1 MKKLSLLFALT
12 LFSSVFSFARTYDG
26 NEKIYIRP
34 LAVSWWLNG
43 NAKVGMYFF
52 DDTPDPDVFQ
62 WVEATLLT
70 LNGLDKIYF
79 ATVPAGTWTKVI
91 ITRNSAL
98 PLSWDNDWN
107 KTGSIEIHATANY
120 IQSFSENSTTATWQ
134 TLKAH
139 YRSKTTGNWSDLST
153 WRASFDANWTN
164 TSNYFDAHV
173 IPNNNDLS
181 VTIMGAHKVT
191 ADNTNTVSS
200 LTINSTGELTINPG
214 KQLTITGTA
223 TNNGTIKLL
232 SNGTDGTA
240 TLVGNVGGNA
250 EVQQHLTYRTWYMSS
265 PVASATPAGMNR
277 IKYFDETQA
286 GNIWTLATTMTAGKG
301 YLVVP
306 TDDEDHISNIL
317 FTGTLNTGNLNIP
330 LTRSAANTEK
340 PGFNLI
346 GNPYPSYLDWTKV
359 CNYSTDAGFTKP
371 NTAIMP
377 TTTMWYRTKVEIV
390 TVPGTYEYKFWTVNG
405 DGVGTPATASK
416 NIPPMQ
422 AFWVRAAASGN
433 LALTNDMRLH
443 ESATTNQLKA
453 PAAKNSELQLIRLQV
468 NNGINTDETV
478 LYVSDNAANGFDTYD
493 APKMSNDNI
502 AIPEIYTT
510 LDNQHIVINALK
522 SLPLDTEIGLG
533 FAAGDATSFSIRANE
548 ITNLPS
554 DVKVILKD
562 YANNGLETDLTDG
575 VTAYNFAP
583 ATTTGNRFSIIF
595 RSAGSTTALNTNTGN
610 GISVY
615 SLKKGINVTVNAE
628 LNEHATV
635 RVFNAVG
642 QQLVSQHLTN
652 RSTTING
659 NFNPGVYVVKV
670 SNGTTVTATQ
680 KIVIK

>member
-1 MKKLSLLFALT
+1 
-12 LFSSVFSFARTYDG
+12 
-26 NEKIYIRP
+26 
-34 LAVSWWLNG
+34 
-43 NAKVGMYFF
+43 
-52 DDTPDPDVFQ
+52 
-62 WVEATLLT
+62 
-70 LNGLDKIYF
+70 
-79 ATVPAGTWTKVI
+79 
-91 ITRNSAL
+91 
-98 PLSWDNDWN
+98 
-107 KTGSIEIHATANY
+107 
-120 IQSFSENSTTATWQ
+120 
-134 TLKAH
+134 
-139 YRSKTTGNWSDLST
+139 
-153 WRASFDANWTN
+153 
-164 TSNYFDAHV
+164 
-173 IPNNNDLS
+173 
-181 VTIMGAHKVT
+181 
-191 ADNTNTVSS
+191 
-200 LTINSTGELTINPG
+200 
-214 KQLTITGTA
+214 
-223 TNNGTIKLL
+223 
-232 SNGTDGTA
+232 
-240 TLVGNVGGNA
+240 
-250 EVQQHLTYRTWYMSS
+250 
-265 PVASATPAGMNR
+265 
-277 IKYFDETQA
+277 
-286 GNIWTLATTMTAGKG
+286 
-301 YLVVP
+301 
-306 TDDEDHISNIL
+306 
-317 FTGTLNTGNLNIP
+317 
-330 LTRSAANTEK
+330 
-340 PGFNLI
+340 
-346 GNPYPSYLDWTKV
+346 
-359 CNYSTDAGFTKP
+359 
-371 NTAIMP
+371 
-377 TTTMWYRTKVEIV
+377 MWYRTKVAKQGDPV
-390 TVPGTYEYKFWTVNG
+390 TYEYKFWTVNG

-433 LALTNDMRLH
+433 LALTNNMRLH
-443 ESATTNQLKA
+443 ESVTTNQLKA
-453 PAAKNSELQLIRLQV
+453 PAAKSSELQLIRLQV